1 MGLIK
6 KFSKLAVLKKDKNY
20 VCNVSYRSTNS
31 IHYSLLLEVIK
42 LILILNSIA
51 LVERLRSCYFM
62 A

>member
-1 MGLIK
+1 MQ
-6 KFSKLAVLKKDKNY
+6 FLKKDKNY
-20 VCNVSYRSTNS
+20 VRKVVITLPKVFI
-31 IHYSLLLEVIK
+31 IHYSLQVIK